1 MDPGF
6 VIVLGLALLFF
17 SGVGYMAWKEHK
29 KHGLHAESPILIQ
42 NGSRQTEE
50 PQKGKY

>member
-29 KHGLHAESPILIQ
+29 KHGLHAEPPIWIRD
-42 NGSRQTEE
+42 GSRQEE
-50 PQKGKY
+50 PKKRKY